1 MISGIKR
8 TSRVNPSGYTNIL
21 FICQSNINNITCNFG
36 TFPIILD
43 STAKAN
49 DNHQIGQ
56 TLHRRNINITYFQRT
71 EFPTQENISDTETSC
86 VGKMLITAERTSVI
100 EQTSVV
106 YKTSTSG
113 RPSREREPSSLSQSP

>member
-1 MISGIKR
+1 MGLGLNKTQNLLLLECVPNVDNFPIRWEDSFSFVYFKNSPTMISGIKR
-8 TSRVNPSGYTNIL
+8 TSR
-21 FICQSNINNITCNFG
+21 
-36 TFPIILD
+36 
-43 STAKAN
+43 
-49 DNHQIGQ
+49 
-56 TLHRRNINITYFQRT
+56 
-71 EFPTQENISDTETSC
+71 ENISDTETSC